1 MRASFLAVVLFCAS
15 GPRSPLD
22 DAVSAIPGSDPAHI
36 SGPFNDGD
44 YLRRLSLDLLGYP
57 PNAADAAAFIA
68 DATSDKRARKLEEF
82 LSSPRFADYWARR
95 YAEVF
100 FGNYHEPS
108 FDLPDGLSV
117 ETRRRLLTEFISWL
131 RDQIHADRPW
141 PDIMTSM
148 LVARGSSASVP
159 ELGYKLSFYR
169 SEKQETQFAAWVS
182 RHFLGIN
189 LHCASCHPHPYD
201 RWKVEEF
208 FSLAAF
214 NTRQRAER
222 SVEKGV
228 EQVLVRYVDEGE
240 FEPYSNRKS
249 EVLRSAIPRLTYSA
263 KFLRD
268 PAAVEGDW
276 LQSLSESIR
285 NDKEKAWARA
295 LGNRTWTWLIGRG
308 VFEPTDGFSM
318 RTRPAAPR
326 LLDTL
331 IRTVEEG
338 KGSLKR
344 LVRAICS
351 TETYQRSSESTA
363 ACNERHFCRGAVL
376 PLTGEQML
384 NSIQVALR
392 GAPGLD
398 LQEAQDLT
406 AALTMRPQGVC
417 EVQPL
422 PCGTLHALMFRNS
435 DKLWEW
441 LRSSAVLAEIQ
452 KSSVSD
458 DEVIERMFLAALT
471 RRPTATE
478 RTRYAVFLR
487 DRGNLGVQDTY
498 WTLMNTAEFL
508 TRH

>member
-1 MRASFLAVVLFCAS
+1 MRASVLAVLLFCAS
-15 GPRSPLD
+15 GPRQPLD
-22 DAVSAIPGSDPAHI
+22 DAVSAIPGSDPAHLT
-36 SGPFNDGD
+36 GPCNDGE

-57 PNAADAAAFIA
+57 PNATEAAAFIK
-68 DATSDKRARKLEEF
+68 DATSDKRAHKLDEF
-82 LSSPRFADYWARR
+82 LATPRFADLWARR
-95 YAEVF
+95 SAEVF
-100 FGNYHEPS
+100 FGNYHEPD
-108 FDLPDGLSV
+108 FDLPDGLKI

-131 RDQIHADRPW
+131 REQIHADRPW

-148 LVARGSSASVP
+148 LVARGSSAAVP
-159 ELGYKLSFYR
+159 ELAYKLSFYG
-169 SEKQETQFAAWVS
+169 SEKQEFQFAAGVS

-189 LHCASCHPHPYD
+189 LHCASCHPHPYG
-201 RWKVEEF
+201 RWKVEDF
-208 FSLAAF
+208 FSFAAF

-222 SVEKGV
+222 SVEKDV
-228 EQVLVRYVDEGE
+228 EQVLVRYVDDGE
-240 FEPYSNRKS
+240 FEPYSKRKS
-249 EVLRSAIPRLTYSA
+249 EELRFAIPRFTYSA

-268 PAAVEGDW
+268 PAPAEGEW
-276 LQSLSESIR
+276 LQSLSDSIR

-308 VFEPTDGFSM
+308 VYEPSDDFSM
-318 RTRPAAPR
+318 KNKLASAR

-331 IRTVEEG
+331 ICTVEEG
-338 KGSLKR
+338 KGSLKS

-351 TETYQRSSESTA
+351 TETYQRSSESA
-363 ACNERHFCRGAVL
+363 EACNQRHYCRGAVL

-406 AALTMRPQGVC
+406 GALTMRPQGVC

-441 LRSSAVLAEIQ
+441 LRSSTVLAGIRQ
-452 KSSVSD
+452 ASLSD
-458 DEVIERMFLAALT
+458 DEVIDRMFLAALT
-471 RRPTATE
+471 RKPTATE

-487 DRGNLGVQDTY
+487 DRGNLGVEDAY